1 MFGLIIGTVC
11 LILLIKT
18 LHYRHY
24 GRFAYGYGGWG
35 RHGYPAGPWEGP
47 CEGYAGGAGYGPA
60 WRGRR
65 KGLLRGMFA
74 RLDTTPGQEK
84 AIVSLLELAGERL
97 RALRGDMRGTRK
109 EIAALFA
116 SEVLDTNALE
126 ALFAQHRATFDRLSS
141 EGVQTLAA
149 IHELLD
155 PKQRR
160 MLSELLAD
168 GSFGASYQSW

>member
-1 MFGLIIGTVC
+1 MFGLIIGTLC
-11 LILLIKT
+11 LIALVRT
-18 LHYRHY
+18 LHYRRY
-24 GRFAYGYGGWG
+24 GRFGYYGYGGWG
-35 RHGYPAGPWEGP
+35 RDWQPMNPWH
-47 CEGYAGGAGYGPA
+47 GYAGPA
-60 WRGRR
+60 YVPACSARRRGI
-65 KGLLRGMFA
+65 LRGVFA

-97 RALRGDMRGTRK
+97 RAMRGDMRATRK

-116 SEVLDTNALE
+116 SDVLDAGALE

-141 EGVQTLAA
+141 EGVQTVVA

-155 PKQRR
+155 AKQRR

-168 GSFGASYQSW
+168 GSFGASYQGW